1 MDFLLLFSAEFLKV
15 FIIYDRQKSF
25 FVVDFGPLWILTAGI
40 KDIERVLSRDR
51 HRKQSA
57 DSK

>member
-1 MDFLLLFSAEFLKV
+1 MID
-15 FIIYDRQKSF
+15 KSEF
-25 FVVDFGPLWILTAGI
+25 FVVDFGPLCILTAGI